1 MSFFI
6 CSNCGYGSFSWMGR
20 CPECGFW
27 NSFKEKKDDLQEKR
41 EESTIELKTV
51 SLDKIESNSL
61 KRLPTNIYEID
72 RVLGGGLV
80 EGEVVLLTGEPGIGK
95 STLILQAVKGLK
107 TLYVAG
113 EEALSQIKNRIIR
126 LNLKMA
132 NFLITEDLQIEGI
145 IEGVKKIKDKI
156 QVLIIDS
163 LQTVYSKK
171 IDSPAGTINQ
181 LKEVTYQLI
190 HLAKTEKI
198 IVLLIGHV
206 TKEGEIAGPKTL
218 EHMVDCVLN
227 FEGEKLSHFRLLRST
242 KNRFGPTDETGIFE
256 MKEQGL
262 EEVKNPLAFI
272 EEKNQS
278 VAGKSIVGVIEG
290 KRPIF
295 FEIQTLVTPSQL
307 AFPRRVV
314 SGYDYNKILLL
325 LAISKKYLLLP
336 IEKYDVYINIIGG
349 VNIRSTAADLGLIA
363 SLISS
368 FKNQPLPKNSVFIGE
383 VSLLGEVRSVYFE
396 EKIVKEARRLGFKNI
411 YSNSNLSNIKSL
423 KTILT

>member
-396 EKIVKEARRLGFKNI
+396 EKIIKEARRLGFKNI

>member
-80 EGEVVLLTGEPGIGK
+80 EGEVVLLTGEPGVGK

-126 LNLKMA
+126 LNLKMT